1 MLKIEKLI
9 NGVKMAIGMEAAI
22 AAIGAGI
29 AIAGGA
35 IGTGVAQ
42 SAIGAAGLGL
52 IAEKPN
58 QMGIVLL
65 FLVLPETLLIFGFVI
80 SILIMLDAGL
90 I

>member
-1 MLKIEKLI
+1 
-9 NGVKMAIGMEAAI
+9 MAFDVGTAI

-42 SAIGAAGLGL
+42 SGIGSAGLGL
-52 IAEKPN
+52 IAEKREN
-58 QMGIVLL
+58 FGTVLL
-65 FLVLPETLLIFGFVI
+65 FFFIPETLLIFGFI
-80 SILIMLDAGL
+80 IAILIMLKASL

>member
-1 MLKIEKLI
+1 
-9 NGVKMAIGMEAAI
+9 MALDIAAAV

-42 SAIGAAGLGL
+42 SAIGSAGLGL
-52 IAEKPN
+52 VAEKPN
-58 QMGIVLL
+58 EMGRVLL

-80 SILIMLDAGL
+80 AILIMLWAG
-90 I
+90 II

>member
-1 MLKIEKLI
+1 MTITT
-9 NGVKMAIGMEAAI
+9 AAAI

-35 IGTGVAQ
+35 IGTGMAQ
-42 SAIGAAGLGL
+42 SGIGSAGLGL
-52 IAEKPN
+52 IAEKPD

-80 SILIMLDAGL
+80 SILIMLYSG
-90 I
+90 II

>member
-1 MLKIEKLI
+1 
-9 NGVKMAIGMEAAI
+9 MAITTEAAI

-35 IGTGVAQ
+35 IGTGMAQ
-42 SAIGAAGLGL
+42 SGIGSAGLGL
-52 IAEKPN
+52 IAEKPD

-80 SILIMLDAGL
+80 AILVMLYAG
-90 I
+90 II

>member
-1 MLKIEKLI
+1 MVVDL
-9 NGVKMAIGMEAAI
+9 GAAV

-52 IAEKPN
+52 IAEKPEEL
-58 QMGIVLL
+58 GRVLL
-65 FLVLPETLLIFGFVI
+65 FLVLPETLLIFGFVVA
-80 SILIMLDAGL
+80 ILIMHFAG
-90 I
+90 IV

>member
-1 MLKIEKLI
+1 MTIEL
-9 NGVKMAIGMEAAI
+9 AAAV

-42 SAIGAAGLGL
+42 SAIGSAGLGM
-52 IAEKPN
+52 IAEKPES
-58 QMGIVLL
+58 MGTALL

-80 SILIMLDAGL
+80 AILIMIFAGL